1 MLVYNENFKEIEP
14 IFKETC
20 DKAKF
25 VSFDCEMTGVTLES
39 KTDGTK
45 FDTQQFRYFK
55 QREVVKKFDL
65 IQLGFTFYLERIKK
79 NENEKEKKDFDEKLN
94 EFYVERTFTFYL
106 FKNSKLKMIN
116 NNIFDSEMLCHPA
129 TLKFL
134 NENHFD
140 LNILVS
146 KGIHYNKLNYREKI
160 KQTILKEKFLMANN
174 SMFLSKE
181 NENHLKEILIEIKDF
196 LLKENTT
203 GKKET
208 KIFTLKNKQTM
219 IFLLGCNLKKLFNL
233 DNFIILKDKNKQ
245 NSIKIEKK
253 AHFNKDGFKN
263 KFETSE
269 NFNIEIKE
277 NTKLIYENRFNISF
291 EPNEENTE
299 NLIKDELGFSNLFE
313 YLINKKIP
321 LIGHNIYFDMM
332 FLYDKLIDDLPEKFY
347 DFKKEIHKHFPKI
360 YDTKFISS
368 KFISFFTKG
377 EKSNN
382 TKLENLYKI
391 LIKNNFNTYIK
402 FYADTRE
409 GFGLYNDMEKSL
421 LHDAG
426 FDSIYT
432 GRCFVLLNKALENNF
447 KIGNVKENINM
458 VGEDKIK
465 QDAIVIKYGF
475 INNNTFV
482 NEINLSKMSLV
493 ECCIKWNTDEENEEE
508 FEKNENNLINEKF
521 KNVFHVKFNKN
532 QFDGII
538 SIYDCAE
545 TFENEE
551 FNINI
556 VKSNDCSAF
565 ICFECSDD
573 FCEVDEKKLDEIIN
587 KIKNEKKDKIEDI
600 KKINDFYKDY
610 KNIIGF

>member
-20 DKAKF
+20 DKSKF

-219 IFLLGCNLKKLFNL
+219 IFLLGCNLKKLFKI
-233 DNFIILKDKNKQ
+233 DNFIVLKDKNQQ

-253 AHFNKDGFKN
+253 AHLNYDEFKN
-263 KFETSE
+263 KFVSSD

-347 DFKKEIHKHFPKI
+347 DFKKEIHKHFPQI

-368 KFISFFTKG
+368 KYVSFFTKG

-493 ECCIKWNTDEENEEE
+493 ECCIKWNTDEENEDE

>member
-14 IFKETC
+14 IFKETV
-20 DKAKF
+20 DSADF
-25 VSFDCEMTGVTLES
+25 VSFDCKMTGVTLES

-45 FDTQQFRYFK
+45 YDIQQFRYIK
-55 QREVVKKFDL
+55 QKEVVEKFNL
-65 IQLGFTFYLERIKK
+65 IQIGFTFYIKK
-79 NENEKEKKDFDEKLN
+79 SKEVEIENIQKIDDF
-94 EFYVERTFTFYL
+94 YIERTFTFYL

-181 NENHLKEILIEIKDF
+181 NENHLKDILIEIKDF
-196 LLKENTT
+196 LLSDNKS

-219 IFLLGCNLKKLFNL
+219 IFLLGCNLKKLFKI
-233 DNFIILKDKNKQ
+233 DNFIVLKDKNQQ

-253 AHFNKDGFKN
+253 AHLNYDEFKN
-263 KFETSE
+263 KFVSSD

-347 DFKKEIHKHFPKI
+347 DFKKEIHKHFPQI

-368 KFISFFTKG
+368 KFVSFFTKG

-493 ECCIKWNTDEENEEE
+493 ECCIKWNTDEENEDEY
-508 FEKNENNLINEKF
+508 EKNENNLINEKF

>member
-233 DNFIILKDKNKQ
+233 DNFIILKDKNQQ

-253 AHFNKDGFKN
+253 ANFNKDGFKN

-493 ECCIKWNTDEENEEE
+493 ECCIKWNTDEENEDE

>member
-181 NENHLKEILIEIKDF
+181 NENHLKDILIEIKDF
-196 LLKENTT
+196 LLSDNKS

-219 IFLLGCNLKKLFNL
+219 IFLLGCNLKKLFKI
-233 DNFIILKDKNKQ
+233 DNFIVLKDKNQQ

-253 AHFNKDGFKN
+253 AHLNYDEFKN
-263 KFETSE
+263 KFVSSD

-347 DFKKEIHKHFPKI
+347 DFKKEIHKHFPQI

-368 KFISFFTKG
+368 KFVSFFTKG

-493 ECCIKWNTDEENEEE
+493 ECCIKWNTDEENEDE

>member
-79 NENEKEKKDFDEKLN
+79 NENEKEKKEFDEKLN

-181 NENHLKEILIEIKDF
+181 NENHLKDILIEIKDF
-196 LLKENTT
+196 LLSDNKS

-219 IFLLGCNLKKLFNL
+219 IFLLGCNLKKLFKI
-233 DNFIILKDKNKQ
+233 DNFIVLKDKNQQ

-253 AHFNKDGFKN
+253 AHINDKEFLKN
-263 KFETSE
+263 FESSN
-269 NFNIEIKE
+269 NFNIEIKA

-291 EPNEENTE
+291 EPNEPNIE
-299 NLIKDELGFSNLFE
+299 NLINDELGFSNLFE

-347 DFKKEIHKHFPKI
+347 DFKKEIHKHFPQI

-368 KFISFFTKG
+368 KFVSFFTKG

-493 ECCIKWNTDEENEEE
+493 ECCIKWNTDEENEDE

>member
-181 NENHLKEILIEIKDF
+181 NENHLKDILIEIKDF
-196 LLKENTT
+196 LLCDNKS

-219 IFLLGCNLKKLFNL
+219 IFLLGCNLKKLFKI
-233 DNFIILKDKNKQ
+233 DNFIVLKDKNQQ

-253 AHFNKDGFKN
+253 AHLNYDEFKN
-263 KFETSE
+263 KFVSSD

-347 DFKKEIHKHFPKI
+347 DFKKEIHKHFPQI

-368 KFISFFTKG
+368 KFVSFFTKG

-493 ECCIKWNTDEENEEE
+493 ECCIKWNTDEENEDE